1 MNHIGSYFLKW
12 ISLLACILAFPSCS
26 EDIIENKPGGLNN
39 NNYFVSVVLNATI
52 DNAIEPSCLQPSMQN
67 AEIEVL
73 QNTDKFQQTYSTK
86 SEVDIRGLMLFQYD
100 NTGLLIHTQVIGD
113 LSSLTNI
120 PIRLMKGSDHKIIFI
135 SNAKEIDW
143 TDRSLIY
150 SLDQIQK
157 LQYNYTSI
165 TNDEE
170 VPLIGSVD
178 VPFVTENTRIPEVKL
193 KRIAAKIVF
202 NYSDTDA
209 KYKVKHVSL
218 MNIPSSMRF
227 FNTDEDNIYP
237 QGSTASH
244 TMHPIMKYAED
255 ASTEMIWYMP
265 INRRGNNGTASS
277 LKDKTDKTAPSGQ
290 GQYASYLSVYCEN
303 NTPGAIIKDGV
314 CSIYLGSN
322 DPRNYNIHANNRYNI
337 KTRFSGSEIPTEDP
351 RVDGNIGNFTFEFD
365 IIDDEVFQ
373 SHKITKFV
381 MDINGHKTTPNI
393 TLNHIHGNKY
403 RVTGSVKLE
412 HRENTVTHLSFQDSY
427 NKALSGVRGSKTF
440 NLEGDVYR
448 KIVNTRM
455 HAYFSGLFCGLGNG
469 SYSYPY
475 EVCSPNTLSNI
486 RDLSILGEQYNRYVK
501 QVKNVDLQNEPWTP
515 IPSFYL
521 NFDGDYHQI
530 DNLNIRTNTD
540 QTGLFASISKYSAVI
555 KNVTIGSGNVSGNNY
570 VGAIAGRILEGATV
584 INCKNYATVYG
595 SENVGGICGEYHMG
609 KQMYDCENYGEISG
623 TRTIGGIAGIY
634 RNSLL
639 EKCRNFGNI
648 TGFSNG
654 IGGIV
659 GVADYDH
666 DVLNCSNRGVI
677 IGQYQVG
684 GIEGYS
690 RANHIRWSYNCGSI
704 GATSSYAGG
713 LIGESVAG
721 GPEFHVCYNHAT
733 INARGVSGGIAGKI
747 NGTMKLY
754 NVYHIGKIYL
764 ESSDIAGGICGEASV
779 INTFE
784 PSYTAC
790 YTQTQPSF
798 TGKFGHIVGRC
809 SYYELQ
815 KTFYL
820 NDKDQYKPVADG
832 LPSRE
837 MYPTGI
843 EDRQLRG
850 QNPIQAYNQSAY
862 ILSWL
867 NSVRYVWEQNTNSF
881 PNLRF

>member
-1 MNHIGSYFLKW
+1 
-12 ISLLACILAFPSCS
+12 SCS

-86 SEVDIRGLMLFQYD
+86 SSVDIRNLMLFQYD

-178 VPFVTENTRIPEVKL
+178 IPFVSENTRIPEVKL
-193 KRIAAKIVF
+193 KRIAAKIIF

-237 QGSTASH
+237 QGSTSSH

-255 ASTEMIWYMP
+255 ASTEMIWFMP

-373 SHKITKFV
+373 SQKIARLV
-381 MDINGHKTTPNI
+381 MDVNGLQLTPSI
-393 TLNHIHGNKY
+393 KVVHVHGNKY
-403 RVTGSVKLE
+403 RVEGSAKIE
-412 HRENTVTHLSFQDSY
+412 HRHNTLNHLSFRDSD
-427 NKALSGVRGSKTF
+427 NKVLSAPRGSKTF

-448 KIVNTRM
+448 KIENTLM
-455 HAYFSGLFCGLGNG
+455 SASFSGLFCGLGNG
-469 SYSYPY
+469 SATQPY
-475 EVCSPNTLSNI
+475 EVCSSNTLSNVH
-486 RDLSILGEQYNRYVK
+486 DLSLLNQQSNRYVK
-501 QVKNVDLQNEPWTP
+501 QVKDVDLQNRAWTP
-515 IPSFYL
+515 LPPLSL
-521 NFDGDYHQI
+521 NFDGNYHQI
-530 DNLNIRTNTD
+530 ANLNIQTNTD
-540 QTGLFASISKYSAVI
+540 DTGLFASISKHNTIV
-555 KNVTIGSGNVSGNNY
+555 KNVTISSGYVRGRNY
-570 VGAIAGRILEGATV
+570 VGSIAGRILEGATV
-584 INCKNYATVYG
+584 ENCNNYATVLG
-595 SENVGGICGEYHMG
+595 TDNVGGICGEFQSY
-609 KQMYDCENYGEISG
+609 KELSDCENHGDVTGVRY
-623 TRTIGGIAGIY
+623 IGGIAGIY
-634 RNSLL
+634 RWSVLQ
-639 EKCRNFGNI
+639 KCRNFGDI
-648 TGFSNG
+648 TALSNG
-654 IGGIV
+654 AGGIA
-659 GVADYDH
+659 GAADYDH
-666 DVLNCSNRGVI
+666 QVIECSNRGKI
-677 IGQYQVG
+677 TGQSQVG

-690 RANHIRWSYNCGSI
+690 KANKVIQSYNCGNIRASV
-704 GATSSYAGG
+704 THAGG
-713 LIGESVAG
+713 LIGESTAG
-721 GPEFHVCYNHAT
+721 GPEFHICYNHAS
-733 INARGVSGGIAGKI
+733 INARGVSGGIAGKV

-754 NVYHIGKIYL
+754 NVYHIGEIHL
-764 ESSDIAGGICGEASV
+764 QGDDIAGGICGEAAGLEAYHG
-779 INTFE
+779 N
-784 PSYTAC
+784 YAAC
-790 YTQTQPSF
+790 YTSINETF
-798 TGKFGHIVGRC
+798 RGTFGHFAGITPNHNLLPNTYFLKDTNEYGAVGKGNQWH
-809 SYYELQ
+809 EPL
-815 KTFYL
+815 TI
-820 NDKDQYKPVADG
+820 DITD
-832 LPSRE
+832 E
-837 MYPTGI
+837 
-843 EDRQLRG
+843 QLRG
-850 QNPIQAYNQSAY
+850 RHSITADGKSEFILKRLNTSQNAWQQHANY
-862 ILSWL
+862 
-867 NSVRYVWEQNTNSF
+867 F
-881 PNLRF
+881 PHLKDL